1 MHFLHLLIYRLGRT
15 FCLLENSYLEITTPA
30 ITDITKCYIS
40 YGLVILNSNEGAE
53 NNLFLVNE
61 VPMTLSTSLTKQI
74 NFIEIPPTHIW

>member
-1 MHFLHLLIYRLGRT
+1 MLHMSNIQGV
-15 FCLLENSYLEITTPA
+15 C
-30 ITDITKCYIS
+30 
-40 YGLVILNSNEGAE
+40 NSNEGAE

>member
-15 FCLLENSYLEITTPA
+15 FCLLENSYLEITMPA
-30 ITDITKCYIS
+30 ITYITKCVEYIRS
-40 YGLVILNSNEGAE
+40 FSNEGAE

-74 NFIEIPPTHIW
+74 HFIEIPPTHIW

>member
-1 MHFLHLLIYRLGRT
+1 MLANAFSAFINIQIGPYILSFGEQLFGNYYASYYRYYV
-15 FCLLENSYLEITTPA
+15 E
-30 ITDITKCYIS
+30 YIMS
-40 YGLVILNSNEGAE
+40 LLNSNEGAE